1 METLISILK
10 DLHPEV
16 DFEKENGLIDNGILN
31 SFDIVSIIAEVDD
44 TMGVTIPAD
53 EIVPENFNS
62 AAALNELI
70 ERLSDEF

>member
-1 METLISILK
+1 METLLTILK

-16 DFEKENGLIDNGILN
+16 DFEKETGLIDNGIFN

-44 TMGVTIPAD
+44 NMGVTIPAD

-62 AAALNELI
+62 AEALYELI

>member
-1 METLISILK
+1 METLVSILK

-16 DFEKENGLIDNGILN
+16 DFEKETGLIDNGILN

-53 EIVPENFNS
+53 EIIPENFNS
-62 AAALNELI
+62 AAALYEMI

>member
-53 EIVPENFNS
+53 EIIPENFNS
-62 AAALNELI
+62 AAA
-70 ERLSDEF
+70 R

>member
-1 METLISILK
+1 METLVSILK

-16 DFEKENGLIDNGILN
+16 DFEKETGLIDNGILN